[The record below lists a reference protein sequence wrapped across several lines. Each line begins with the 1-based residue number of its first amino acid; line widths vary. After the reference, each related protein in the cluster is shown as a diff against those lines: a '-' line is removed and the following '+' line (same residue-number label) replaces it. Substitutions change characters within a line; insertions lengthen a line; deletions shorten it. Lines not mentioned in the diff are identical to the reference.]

1 MHNFKELKV
10 WKMSIELTKL
20 VFELTR
26 SFPNEHKFGLS
37 NQLFR
42 CAVSI
47 PSNIAE
53 GCGRKSDKELK
64 QFVSI
69 SLGSSFELETQ
80 IIIAKEVDLITI
92 EQFDSINSKLLE
104 IQKML
109 NGLSKSLDN

>member
-1 MHNFKELKV
+1 
-10 WKMSIELTKL
+10 MSIELSKL
-20 VFELTR
+20 VFETTKK
-26 SFPNEHKFGLS
+26 FPSEHKFGLS

-80 IIIAKEVDLITI
+80 IIIAKEVNLITT
-92 EQFDSINSKLLE
+92 EQFEIINNKIVE

-109 NGLSKSLDN
+109 SGLSKSLVT

>member
-109 NGLSKSLDN
+109 NGLSKSLNN

>member
-109 NGLSKSLDN
+109 NGLSRSLDN

>member
-10 WKMSIELTKL
+10 WKLGMELSKL
-20 VFELTR
+20 VFEITKT
-26 SFPNEHKFGLS
+26 FPSEHKFGLAS
-37 NQLFR
+37 QIFR

-64 QFVSI
+64 QFISI
-69 SLGSSFELETQ
+69 SLGSAFELETQ
-80 IIIAKEVDLITI
+80 IIIAKDVELITAR
-92 EQFDSINSKLLE
+92 QFETLSDRITE

-109 NGLSKSLDN
+109 NGLARSLDT

>member
-10 WKMSIELTKL
+10 WKLSIELSKL

-47 PSNIAE
+47 SSNIAE
-53 GCGRKSDKELK
+53 GCGRKSDKEFK

-69 SLGSSFELETQ
+69 SIGSSFELETQ

-92 EQFDSINSKLLE
+92 EQFDSINSKLSE

-109 NGLSKSLDN
+109 NGLSRSLDN